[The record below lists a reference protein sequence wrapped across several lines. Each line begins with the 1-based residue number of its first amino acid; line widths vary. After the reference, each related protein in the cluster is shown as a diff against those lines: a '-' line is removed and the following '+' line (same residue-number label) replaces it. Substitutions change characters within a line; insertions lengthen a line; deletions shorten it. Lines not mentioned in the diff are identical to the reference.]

1 MFDIFWMNIAA
12 VFALVNVLFVAL
24 LIYAYVESWR
34 KVRSSFTVSLIVFA
48 AFFMIQNLIIIIFW
62 YWLYSLVPTAQ
73 TTVEAA
79 APYLT
84 LVNAME
90 AVALGSLTRSTW
102 K

>member
-1 MFDIFWMNIAA
+1 MFDIFWMDVAA
-12 VFALVNVLFVAL
+12 VFALVNIVFVAL

-48 AFFMIQNLIIIIFW
+48 AFFLIQNLVIIVFW
-62 YWLYSLVPTAQ
+62 YWLYSLVPAAQ
-73 TTVEAA
+73 STVETA

-90 AVALGSLTRSTW
+90 AVGLGILTRSTW

>member
-34 KVRSSFTVSLIVFA
+34 KVRSNFTVSLIVFA
-48 AFFMIQNLIIIIFW
+48 TFFMIQNLAIIIFW
-62 YWLYSLVPTAQ
+62 YWLYSLAPAAQ
-73 TTVEAA
+73 PTVEAA